1 MFIEFK
7 NVTFKYPDS
16 EEYVLHNLSFS
27 IEKGNM
33 LTILGHNGSGKST
46 IAKLI
51 MGLLQP
57 NEGSIYIDGIELT
70 EKTVDSLRKQMGII
84 FQNPDNQFVGVTV
97 KDDIAFGLENHQVP
111 RKEMIEQINKY
122 ASLVNMQEYLDENP
136 ENLSGGQK
144 QRVAIAGALAMET
157 ELIIFDESTSML
169 DPKGTSEINHMIKT
183 LRTKLNKTIIS
194 ITHNLEE
201 ALISDRVI
209 VVNSGK
215 IVLDGTPQEVLK
227 ENLLAHL
234 SNKLSDNLKNPN
246 SFKLHHA
253 WLNDTG
259 RIIIVEYEGTNSY
272 GGVVSGYVYYS
283 FDADDNEFQIVTS
296 FNDFDQETYSYYDS
310 EDERLEKL
318 LKNLAKKIAEEIIAN
333 DDLKFDDHMADRI
346 NALFKEN
353 KLKDVKLH
361 DNIAEIYPEEDGTEA

>member
-7 NVTFKYPDS
+7 NVTVKYLDS

-57 NEGSIYIDGIELT
+57 NEGSIYIDGLELT
-70 EKTVDSLRKQMGII
+70 EKSVDSLRKKMGII

-111 RKEMIEQINKY
+111 RNEMIEQINKY
-122 ASLVNMQEYLDENP
+122 ATLVNMEDYLDENP

-183 LRTKLNKTIIS
+183 LRTKFNKTIIS

-209 VVNSGK
+209 VVNGGK
-215 IVLDGTPQEVLK
+215 IVLDGTPKEVLK
-227 ENLLAHL
+227 EKAILEASGL
-234 SNKLSDNLKNPN
+234 KLIDGVDLINNIDN
-246 SFKLHHA
+246 
-253 WLNDTG
+253 
-259 RIIIVEYEGTNSY
+259 
-272 GGVVSGYVYYS
+272 
-283 FDADDNEFQIVTS
+283 
-296 FNDFDQETYSYYDS
+296 
-310 EDERLEKL
+310 
-318 LKNLAKKIAEEIIAN
+318 AN
-333 DDLKFDDHMADRI
+333 I
-346 NALFKEN
+346 NAEYKKEVIDALWELTFKM
-353 KLKDVKLH
+353 
-361 DNIAEIYPEEDGTEA
+361 